1 LPDDAVVVI
10 IPVQSEKGVRRM
22 RVVRIAAIACV
33 LAAVPASAA
42 EEADDPDNFF
52 FHKPGVAREAALAD
66 WEECRDLASAVEP
79 PRGPSIYTPTVA
91 GAAAAGIVQGFIRG
105 GQRRHMAEAAFR
117 KCFQVKGY
125 ARYEISKEEAKQL
138 YSGGWKEMREKL
150 ADKAAGPAPSQPA
163 LVP

>member
-1 LPDDAVVVI
+1 
-10 IPVQSEKGVRRM
+10 M
-22 RVVRIAAIACV
+22 RVGRIGAIALL
-33 LAAVPASAA
+33 LAAVPAAA
-42 EEADDPDNFF
+42 QEEDDDPDDFF
-52 FHKPGVAREAALAD
+52 FHKPGVTREAALAD

-79 PRGPSIYTPTVA
+79 PRGPSVYTPNVA
-91 GAAAAGIVQGFIRG
+91 AAAAAGLAQGFIRG
-105 GQRRHMAEAAFR
+105 GQRRRMAEAAFR

-125 ARYEISKEEAKQL
+125 GRYGMTKEEAKLL

>member
-1 LPDDAVVVI
+1 M
-10 IPVQSEKGVRRM
+10 RRSM
-22 RVVRIAAIACV
+22 GIAAFALL
-33 LAAVPASAA
+33 LAGAPAVAA
-42 EEADDPDNFF
+42 DDEDDPDNFF
-52 FHKPGVAREAALAD
+52 FHKPGVSREAALAD

-79 PRGPSIYTPTVA
+79 PQGPSVYTPNVA
-91 GAAAAGIVQGFIRG
+91 AAAAAGFARGWIRG

-125 ARYEISKEEAKQL
+125 SRFEIGKEEAKQL
-138 YSGGWKEMREKL
+138 YSGSWKEMREKL